1 MEVSLY
7 KVAKF
12 NEEKRSTK
20 EVIFMSV
27 LSHEAIQNRRNYLID
42 QLLSVGIYK
51 KENVQL
57 YELCLSDLERE
68 YKLFKEGETRSEKE
82 NIKTISD

>member
-1 MEVSLY
+1 
-7 KVAKF
+7 
-12 NEEKRSTK
+12 
-20 EVIFMSV
+20 MSA
-27 LSHEAIQNRRNYLID
+27 LSHEAIQKRRNYLID

-68 YKLFKEGETRSEKE
+68 YKLFKEGETTSEKE